1 MCVSK
6 QESKSCYGTLISVIP
21 QSGKSDTEREISS
34 TNEEKKQTMDTWS
47 LFGSHCLKSFMPA
60 AVLSSIL
67 TLNVPCGAF
76 FSTKLWITFSL
87 SENNM
92 FVFFKSTKIRWNL
105 LPHKTNFGNNL
116 KPTLLTS
123 M

>member
-60 AVLSSIL
+60 AL
-67 TLNVPCGAF
+67 C
-76 FSTKLWITFSL
+76 KLWITFSL

>member
-21 QSGKSDTEREISS
+21 QSGKSDTERERYRAQMRK
-34 TNEEKKQTMDTWS
+34 KKQTMDTWS

-76 FSTKLWITFSL
+76 FSTKVVDYIQSFW
-87 SENNM
+87 E
-92 FVFFKSTKIRWNL
+92 
-105 LPHKTNFGNNL
+105 
-116 KPTLLTS
+116 
-123 M
+123 